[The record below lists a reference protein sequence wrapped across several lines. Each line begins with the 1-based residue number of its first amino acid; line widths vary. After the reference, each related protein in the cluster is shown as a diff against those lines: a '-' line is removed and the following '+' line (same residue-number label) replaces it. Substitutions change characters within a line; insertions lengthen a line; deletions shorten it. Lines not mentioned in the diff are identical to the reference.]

1 MKYTPFGG
9 SIDLRSFADCK
20 MGVFEIADSGPG
32 IPEEERGK
40 IFQPF
45 YQGEAPL
52 NGIIKGTGLGLSIA
66 KEYVLEQ
73 GGRISVK
80 NSRSGGACFQVAFP
94 LAKRGTEGM
103 KIIKKAGIPAVSIW
117 LLVVLSGCLPG
128 TYYGG
133 KNCFGD
139 KWEAVVEKDAPA
151 ETLFSRFYYLKQL
164 QQEERANEYE
174 KVLIRLKHNPDLF
187 WHLEALYLARLDR
200 PPAKGNRPSVSI
212 ERGDWEAEV

>member
-1 MKYTPFGG
+1 MGEQDKIRIIIDNLISNAVKYTPFGG

-80 NSRSGGACFQVAFP
+80 NSRSGGGLFP
-94 LAKRGTEGM
+94 GSLSLGKRGTEGM

-139 KWEAVVEKDAPA
+139 KWEAVVEKDAPRRDVIFP
-151 ETLFSRFYYLKQL
+151 LLL
-164 QQEERANEYE
+164 
-174 KVLIRLKHNPDLF
+174 P
-187 WHLEALYLARLDR
+187 EATAAGRTG
-200 PPAKGNRPSVSI
+200 K
-212 ERGDWEAEV
+212 